1 MDRFQAMETF
11 VRVVEAGS
19 FSAAAKAL
27 RVGQPAI
34 SKAVA
39 TLEERLGVR
48 LLARTTRRLTPTEAG
63 HAYYERALRALDE
76 ALEAEVAARGAG
88 AGLDGRLKVSAPVT
102 FARLHIAPRLG
113 EFLDAHPKLSLDFI
127 MDDRSVDLVAEGVD
141 VALRLGA
148 LADSTLTARKLAE
161 SERLVVASPAYLARA
176 GAPDRPADLLQHQAV
191 IYAQAAGGDEWR
203 FKQGTAETSVRVPT
217 RVSVSAAE
225 GVRETVLAGLGL
237 TIASRWMFAR
247 EIEDGAVVSVL
258 SGWSLPTMDLWAVFP
273 SGRLP
278 TAKAR
283 AFVDWVAHCMD
294 GT

>member
-283 AFVDWVAHCMD
+283 AFVDWVARCI
-294 GT
+294 GA